1 MLERN
6 KKMSHDIL
14 FLLYKQVQTEA
25 GIQTTGYINR
35 LHESKYNSTSSVLI
49 KKQNC
54 LPHCTND
61 NESISNKVTPP
72 DSLQM

>member
-14 FLLYKQVQTEA
+14 FLLYIHVQIEA

-35 LHESKYNSTSSVLI
+35 LHESKYNSTSSILR
-49 KKQNC
+49 
-54 LPHCTND
+54 
-61 NESISNKVTPP
+61 NKIVSPMP
-72 DSLQM
+72 SPVYK